1 METKNGLRE
10 IEKTPVVINSPRFSE
25 SIPKRSDLLKLRSVK
40 KREVIE
46 VVISMLPNIL
56 SEIELN
62 RF

>member
-10 IEKTPVVINSPRFSE
+10 IEKTPVVINSPRFFE
-25 SIPKRSDLLKLRSVK
+25 FIPKRSDLLKLRRVK
-40 KREVIE
+40 KRKVIE

-56 SEIELN
+56 SKIELN